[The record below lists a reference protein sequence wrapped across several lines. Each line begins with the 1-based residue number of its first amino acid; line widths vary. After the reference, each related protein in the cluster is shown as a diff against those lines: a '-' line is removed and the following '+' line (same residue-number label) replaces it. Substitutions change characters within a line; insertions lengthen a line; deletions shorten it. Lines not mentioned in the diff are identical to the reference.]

1 MTPSRRKI
9 SNQSVA
15 PFRVTKLAPSAT
27 LSSETSLLLFGKK
40 NLETPLLFGKKNLL
54 FFLSRKFNFFMKP
67 KNVRNNGLIRPYFV
81 ARLSVLLFRVCLLA
95 LSGTCWE
102 RLTSPDATTST
113 MFLAC
118 FLDNLVEELALL
130 RKVCVRQFLI
140 SLAQRIS
147 RMLSQR

>member
-1 MTPSRRKI
+1 
-9 SNQSVA
+9 
-15 PFRVTKLAPSAT
+15 
-27 LSSETSLLLFGKK
+27 
-40 NLETPLLFGKKNLL
+40 
-54 FFLSRKFNFFMKP
+54 MKS

-102 RLTSPDATTST
+102 CLTSPDVTTATL
-113 MFLAC
+113 FLAC
-118 FLDNLVEELALL
+118 FLDNLVEELTLL
-130 RKVCVRQFLI
+130 LKVYVRKFLI